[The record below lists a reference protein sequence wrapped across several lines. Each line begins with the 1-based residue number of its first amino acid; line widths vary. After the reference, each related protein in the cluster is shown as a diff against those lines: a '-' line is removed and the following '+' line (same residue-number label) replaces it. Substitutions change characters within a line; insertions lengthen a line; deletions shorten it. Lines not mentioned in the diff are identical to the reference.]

1 MNSHHSRKPVTVDD
15 LERIERR
22 LWRGETLTDDLL
34 ERAEAACV
42 RISKQRFRSADI
54 RQLAIVCL
62 GRIARAKGRNQ
73 ETTAKADPSHVA
85 PGGDPAGI

>member
-1 MNSHHSRKPVTVDD
+1 MNSHPSRKPVTVDD
-15 LERIERR
+15 LEHIERR
-22 LWRGETLTDDLL
+22 LWRGETLAADLL

-42 RISKQRFRSADI
+42 RISKQRFRSADV

-73 ETTAKADPSHVA
+73 ETTAEADSSHVA
-85 PGGDPAGI
+85 AGGTQADI